1 MNVQE
6 FQNKLKEIQTIA
18 KANGNSLTAIQIR
31 DTFAGMEL
39 DKKQLLGVLKYLT
52 SQEWKTVPQRKPKSR
67 NERKS
72 R

>member
-39 DKKQLLGVLKYLT
+39 DKTQLLGVLKIF
-52 SQEWKTVPQRKPKSR
+52 
-67 NERKS
+67 
-72 R
+72 